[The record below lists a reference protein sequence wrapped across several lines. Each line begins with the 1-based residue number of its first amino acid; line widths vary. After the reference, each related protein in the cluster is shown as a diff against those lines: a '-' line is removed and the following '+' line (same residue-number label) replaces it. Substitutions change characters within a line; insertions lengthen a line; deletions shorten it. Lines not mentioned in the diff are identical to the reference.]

1 MKVEKTEFDGLLIL
15 QPKIF
20 KDERGFFLES
30 WNKSLFKSL
39 GLNMSFIQDNQS
51 VSKKNVLRGLH
62 FQNNPN
68 GQGKLVRVTKGSV
81 IDVALDIRKESKT
94 YGKHFKYKL
103 SDKNATMIWI
113 PYGFAHGFIA
123 LEDQTVFQ
131 YKCDAFYHKESEE
144 CIAWNDPSLG
154 IDWGIK
160 NPIVSSKD
168 LEGKLF
174 KDVHLIY

>member
-1 MKVEKTEFDGLLIL
+1 MQVEKTEFDGLLIL

-20 KDERGFFLES
+20 KDERGLFFES
-30 WNKSLFKSL
+30 WNKSVFKSL
-39 GLNMSFIQDNQS
+39 GINISFIQDNHS

-62 FQNNPN
+62 FQNYPHE
-68 GQGKLVRVTKGSV
+68 QGKLVRVSKGSA
-81 IDVALDIRKESKT
+81 IDVALDLRKNSKT

-103 SDKNATMIWI
+103 SDKNSKMLWI
-113 PYGFAHGFIA
+113 PNGFAHGFIT

-131 YKCDAFYHKESEE
+131 YKCDELYHPEYEE

-168 LEGKLF
+168 QEGKLF

>member
-1 MKVEKTEFDGLLIL
+1 MQVEKTEFDGLLIL

-20 KDERGFFLES
+20 KDERGFFFES
-30 WNKSLFKSL
+30 WNKSVFKSL

-62 FQNNPN
+62 FQNHPN
-68 GQGKLVRVTKGSV
+68 GQGKLVRVSKGSA
-81 IDVALDIRKESKT
+81 IDVALDLRKDSKT

-113 PYGFAHGFIA
+113 PHGFAHGFIA

-131 YKCDAFYHKESEE
+131 YKCDALYHPESEG

-168 LEGKLF
+168 QEGKLF